1 MRSRVIILLYLPYE
15 TNTPSWDSGARNESE
30 KELRNRLWLSGWLDV
45 AESKSKYKISK
56 GVERM
61 QRE

>member
-1 MRSRVIILLYLPYE
+1 MKLIHQAGTVEPEMRVRKSF
-15 TNTPSWDSGARNESE
+15 
-30 KELRNRLWLSGWLDV
+30 RNRLWLSGWLDV
-45 AESKSKYKISK
+45 AESKSRYKISK